1 LGSRVDGWRAAV
13 LVLVAG
19 LSAACLW
26 APQARSDPAPKLD
39 PGPTLPPSQF
49 PNDPDFAG
57 CETQDPVTGCTDNEQ
72 WNLYGP
78 LTGDT
83 CMAPGGSVPDQPHP
97 DGGLPCWARN
107 AHDPEHSAGVNMTGA
122 WAQGNLG
129 RGDVVIA
136 YIEGG
141 VNYSS
146 DGIKDGLDNIYLNR
160 GELPFPERRD
170 GTVANRYDLDHN
182 GRFDIRDYARDPR
195 VNPPCPSG
203 TAPFVAYQEGTTRG
217 CVNGGQHAYLNQ
229 VDVGGT
235 KTPYLS
241 PEDLIAVFGHCRV
254 TDGKLGACPAG
265 GRFDNDGN
273 GYPNDISGWNV
284 QRNTNDPQ
292 TDDSAYNHAPGLIS
306 DLAGEANNDYAGV
319 GVCRKCRVM
328 PIKQGAEAVGRSD
341 QLAPAILYATDAGAS
356 VISSVV
362 VSYTYTSF
370 AREAIDYANRHG
382 VLLSLDSNDFDSMDH
397 TDGMLYDHAL
407 PGNSLTQDA
416 EGPNTHTFRARSN
429 VTSYGTHS
437 VFSGE
442 GNSTSGATPFQAGM
456 LAMVQSA
463 ALNARDAGTIPRKLT
478 PNEIK
483 QVMMDTASPVIPQT
497 QSPGV
502 PGQWPGNPGSAT
514 NATHTNWSTQYG
526 YGRPN
531 IGAATALIKSGQVPP
546 TAELSSPHWYA
557 YIDPLRQSKLTV
569 RGHVA
574 PSAWRS
580 AGVHWTLEW
589 ALGANPDDSDFR
601 TISTGNGARS
611 GVLGT
616 LNTKQIPREF
626 AAKNPGSTLPPDGP
640 EQYTVTLRL
649 RARDGDGLKGE
660 DRRTFAA
667 RHDAGLLAGYP
678 KHIGSEMSAAPT
690 YADLEGR
697 HQLDLV
703 FGTYDGA
710 IHALRPSGS
719 EVPGFPIYT
728 RRLAA
733 IDPSNPENYPA
744 ASYQSDPELRDAR
757 DPVSGIAVGDLD
769 HNGVLDV
776 VATTA
781 NAWAYAWGPNGKLRK
796 GFPVHSQSKFASLPV
811 PTPRSATDHSRLPSR
826 GNWSPPVLADLS
838 GSGKLDILMSAFDG
852 FLYAWGPNSRP
863 IPGWPV
869 QVKLPP
875 ADLAGTNPNDYI
887 HDAKLT
893 SPPAVGDVLGTG
905 KPQVFVPSD
914 ECLNSGGAH
923 KSWMYGIWPKGN
935 RHPGGPYMPGW
946 PVGLTSLAGCYDQSI
961 DFVEEGATP
970 ASIADFNGS
979 GTLRV
984 VTAGV
989 TGAPVALNGDG
1000 SVFQG
1005 LSPACA
1011 SPSCGPVPPYYPGDP
1026 LTVGV
1031 TGQGAVGQLE
1041 SGAAPAYVQSQAGAI
1056 SLTNALG
1063 GGPAALPQT
1072 YEKAWDV
1079 SSGAVLP
1086 TFPRLQDGFPFFVA
1100 PLVANLSSSSQ
1111 RAVIDSNDSGWIHA
1125 YEPSGGEAPG
1135 FPKFTG
1141 QWPSFSGV
1149 VGDPRFDGKLRLA
1162 YGTREGSLFVWRVGG
1177 SPARND
1183 SWWHYHHDE
1192 HNSGLFGNDTRRPAA
1207 LAHIR
1212 VTRSASGATL
1222 HWRAPGDDGVT
1233 GGPATRYEIYVS
1245 RRRITIPNL
1254 GQAHRVSAPTPGA
1267 PGDAQEAAIAARAG
1281 PFVAIRS
1288 VDDAGNISAL
1298 TQVRLPGDTP

>member
-1 LGSRVDGWRAAV
+1 MHGWRV
-13 LVLVAG
+13 TFLGVVAG
-19 LSAACLW
+19 LLVLCVVT
-26 APQARSDPAPKLD
+26 PGARSDPAPKID
-39 PGPTLPPSQF
+39 PGPTLPPSEY

-72 WNLYGP
+72 WNLYGR

-83 CMAPGGSVPDQPHP
+83 CLAPGGSVPDQPHP

-107 AHDPEHSAGVNMTGA
+107 AHDPGHAAGVNMTGA

-146 DGIKDGLDNIYLNR
+146 NGIKDGLDNIYLNR
-160 GELPFPERRD
+160 GELPFPQRRNGQD
-170 GTVANRYDLDHN
+170 TGRYDLDGN
-182 GRFDIRDYARDPR
+182 GRFDIRDYAFDPR
-195 VNPPCPSG
+195 VNPRCPTG
-203 TAPFVAYQEGTTRG
+203 TTPFTRYEEGTTRG
-217 CVNGGQHAYLNQ
+217 CVSNGQHAYLDQ
-229 VDVGGT
+229 VDIGGV
-235 KTPYLS
+235 KTAYLS

-254 TDGKLGACPAG
+254 TGGHLGACPAG

-306 DLAGEANNDYAGV
+306 DLVGQSNNDYGGV

-362 VSYTYTSF
+362 VSYTYTDF
-370 AREAIDYANRHG
+370 ARQAIDYANSHG
-382 VLLSLDSNDFDSMDH
+382 VLLSFDSNDFDSMDH
-397 TDGMLYDHAL
+397 TDGMLYDHVL

-416 EGPNTHTFRARSN
+416 EGPDTHTFRARSN
-429 VTSYGTHS
+429 VTSYGTHN

-463 ALNARDAGTIPRKLT
+463 ALNARDAGTIPRRLT
-478 PNEIK
+478 PNEVR
-483 QVMMDTASPVIPQT
+483 QVMMDTASAVIPQT

-502 PGQWPGNPGSAT
+502 PRQWPGNPGSAT
-514 NATHTNWSTQYG
+514 SPTHTNWSTQYG

-531 IGAATALIKSGQVPP
+531 IGAATALIKSGEVPP

-557 YIDPLRQSKLTV
+557 YVDPVRQRTLRI

-580 AGVHWTLEW
+580 KGVHWTLEF
-589 ALGANPDDSDFR
+589 ALGANPNDGAFQ
-601 TISTGNGARS
+601 TISTGRGAKS
-611 GVLGT
+611 GELGVLD
-616 LNTKQIPREF
+616 LNRIRRQF
-626 AAKNPGSTLPPDGP
+626 AAKSPGSTLPPDGP

-649 RARDGDGLKGE
+649 RAHDGDGLKGE
-660 DRRTFAA
+660 DRRTFNA
-667 RHDAGLLAGYP
+667 RHDPDLLPGYP
-678 KHIGSEMSAAPT
+678 KHIGAEMSAAPT
-690 YADLEGR
+690 YADLAGKHE
-697 HQLDLV
+697 LDLI
-703 FGTYDGA
+703 FGTYDGT
-710 IHALRPSGS
+710 IHALRPNGS
-719 EVPGFPIYT
+719 EVPGFPIHT
-728 RRLAA
+728 RTLAS
-733 IDPSNPENYPA
+733 IDPLNPENYPA
-744 ASYQSDPELRDAR
+744 ASYQNDAKLRDAR

-781 NAWAYAWGPNGKLRK
+781 NAWVYAWGPNGQLRK
-796 GFPVHSQSKFASLPV
+796 GFPAHSQSKFASLPV
-811 PTPRSATDHSRLPSR
+811 PTPRSSSDHSRLPSR
-826 GNWSPPVLADLS
+826 GNWSPPVLADLR
-838 GSGKLDILMSAFDG
+838 GDGKLEILMSAFDG
-852 FLYAWGPNSRP
+852 FVYAWGRNGRP
-863 IPGWPV
+863 VPGWPV

-875 ADLAGTNPNDYI
+875 ADLAGTGPNDYI
-887 HDAKLT
+887 RDAKLT

-905 KPQVFVPSD
+905 KPQVFVPSN
-914 ECLNSGGAH
+914 ECLSGGGAH
-923 KSWMYGIWPKGN
+923 RSWMYGIWPDGN
-935 RHPGGPYMPGW
+935 RHPGGPYMPEW
-946 PVGLTSLAGCYDQSI
+946 PVGLTSLADCYDQSI

-970 ASIADFNGS
+970 ASIADFDGS
-979 GTLRV
+979 GRLRV

-1000 SVFQG
+1000 SVFKG
-1005 LSPACA
+1005 MSPGC
-1011 SPSCGPVPPYYPGDP
+1011 PSSACGPVPPYYPGDA
-1026 LTVGV
+1026 LTIGL
-1031 TGQGAVGQLE
+1031 TGQSAIGDLLGDGSPE
-1041 SGAAPAYVQSQAGAI
+1041 YVQSQTGAN
-1056 SLTNALG
+1056 SLTAALG
-1063 GGPAALPQT
+1063 DSPAALPQT
-1072 YEKAWDV
+1072 YEKAWNV
-1079 SSGAVLP
+1079 ASGAVLSG
-1086 TFPRLQDGFPFFVA
+1086 FPRLQDGFPFYVA
-1100 PLVANLSSSSQ
+1100 PLVAGLDSSQ
-1111 RAVIDSNDSGWIHA
+1111 ERAVVDANDSGWIHA
-1125 YEPSGGEAPG
+1125 YEPAGGEAPG

-1162 YGTREGSLFVWRVGG
+1162 YGTREGLLFVWKVHG
-1177 SPARND
+1177 SSSRND

-1207 LAHIR
+1207 LAGIH
-1212 VTRSASGATL
+1212 VTRDPSGATL

-1233 GGPATRYEIYVS
+1233 GGRVHGYQVYVS
-1245 RRRITIPNL
+1245 QRRITIPNL
-1254 GQAHRVSAPTPGA
+1254 DQAHRLKAPAPTQPGGPQQLTI
-1267 PGDAQEAAIAARAG
+1267 PGRG
-1281 PFVAIRS
+1281 GVFVAIRAI
-1288 VDDAGNISAL
+1288 DDAENLSAL
-1298 TQVRLPGDTP
+1298 AEVYVPTSSG